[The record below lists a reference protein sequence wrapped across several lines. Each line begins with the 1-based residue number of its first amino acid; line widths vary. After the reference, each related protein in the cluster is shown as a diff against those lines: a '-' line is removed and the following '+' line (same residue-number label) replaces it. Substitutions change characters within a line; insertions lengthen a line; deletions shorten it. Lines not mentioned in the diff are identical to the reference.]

1 MGLIERVRSII
12 KANINDLVARAENPA
27 KTLDRLIDS
36 METDFSQ
43 VKTEVLDAVRDEK
56 LLERQLEAQVGEV
69 QLWDRR
75 SVLAVEKDDDEL
87 AREAIRRRRRAQ
99 ELTDTFRVQLETQRA
114 AVDSLRRNLGELE
127 QKLVEAKARKSML
140 LAQQR
145 RAEIQKS
152 VGKVMSSHGVAGSR
166 DAFEQAADR
175 IQDLELKAD
184 AYQEMYQESMEKRFR
199 DLEKGFDV
207 DEELR
212 LLKERV
218 SKDKGNEPVE
228 KPLRPEEGPPSSS
241 EEKE

>member
-1 MGLIERVRSII
+1 MGLIERVRNII

-27 KTLDRLIDS
+27 KALDRLIDA
-36 METDFSQ
+36 MEADYSQ

-56 LLERQLEAQVGEV
+56 LLERQLESQLGEV

-75 SVLAVEKDDDEL
+75 SVLAVEKGDDEL
-87 AREAIRRRRRAQ
+87 AREAIRRRRRAE
-99 ELTDTFRVQLETQRA
+99 ELAENFKVQLAAQRE

-145 RAEIQKS
+145 RVEIQKS
-152 VGKVMSSHGVAGSR
+152 VGKVMATRGTTGSSE
-166 DAFEQAADR
+166 AFEHAADQ

-184 AYQEMYQESMEKRFR
+184 AYQEMYQESMDKRFR
-199 DLEKGFDV
+199 DLEKGLDV

-212 LLKERV
+212 LLKERIA
-218 SKDKGNEPVE
+218 KGKQAEPVE
-228 KPLRPEEGPPSSS
+228 GPPAPDKG
-241 EEKE
+241 KE

>member
-1 MGLIERVRSII
+1 M
-12 KANINDLVARAENPA
+12 
-27 KTLDRLIDS
+27 
-36 METDFSQ
+36 
-43 VKTEVLDAVRDEK
+43 DAVRDEK
-56 LLERQLEAQVGEV
+56 LLERQLEAQLGEV

-99 ELTDTFRVQLETQRA
+99 ELADNFAVQLQAQRA

-152 VGKVMSSHGVAGSR
+152 VGKVMSGRGIAGSSE
-166 DAFEQAADR
+166 AFEHAADR

-184 AYQEMYQESMEKRFR
+184 AYQEMHQESMEKRFR

-212 LLKERV
+212 LLKERIAQG
-218 SKDKGNEPVE
+218 KQAEPNEGPSH
-228 KPLRPEEGPPSSS
+228 PEGGPPSSDVG
-241 EEKE
+241 KE

>member
-12 KANINDLVARAENPA
+12 KANINDLVSRAENPGRA
-27 KTLDRLIDS
+27 LERLIEA
-36 METDFSQ
+36 METDYGQ

-56 LLERQLEAQVGEV
+56 LLERQLEAQLGEV

-75 SVLAVEKDDDEL
+75 SVLAVEKEDDEL
-87 AREAIRRRRRAQ
+87 AREAIRRRRRAE
-99 ELTDTFRVQLETQRA
+99 ELADNFQVQLQAQRE

-127 QKLVEAKARKSML
+127 QKLAEAKARKSML

-145 RAEIQKS
+145 RAEIQRS
-152 VGKVMSSHGVAGSR
+152 VGKVMSNRGTTGSSE
-166 DAFEQAADR
+166 AFDHAADR
-175 IQDLELKAD
+175 IHDLEVKAD
-184 AYQEMYQESMEKRFR
+184 AYQEVYEESMEKRFR

-218 SKDKGNEPVE
+218 AKDKDAEADE
-228 KPLRPEEGPPSSS
+228 TPPSN
-241 EEKE
+241 EKKE

>member
-1 MGLIERVRSII
+1 MGLIERVRNII

-27 KTLDRLIDS
+27 KALDRLIDA
-36 METDFSQ
+36 MEADYSQ

-56 LLERQLEAQVGEV
+56 LLERQLEAQLGEV

-75 SVLAVEKDDDEL
+75 SVLAVEKGDDEL
-87 AREAIRRRRRAQ
+87 AREAIRRRRRAE
-99 ELTDTFRVQLETQRA
+99 ELAENFKVQLAAQRE

-145 RAEIQKS
+145 RVEIQKS
-152 VGKVMSSHGVAGSR
+152 VGKVMATRGTTGSSE
-166 DAFEQAADR
+166 AFEHAADQ

-184 AYQEMYQESMEKRFR
+184 AYQEMYQESMDKRFR
-199 DLEKGFDV
+199 DLEKGLDV

-212 LLKERV
+212 LLKERIA
-218 SKDKGNEPVE
+218 KGKQAEPVE
-228 KPLRPEEGPPSSS
+228 GPPAPDKG
-241 EEKE
+241 KE

>member
-1 MGLIERVRSII
+1 MGLIERVRNII
-12 KANINDLVARAENPA
+12 KANINDLVSRSENPA
-27 KTLDRLIDS
+27 RALERLIEA
-36 METDFSQ
+36 MEADYGQ

-99 ELTDTFRVQLETQRA
+99 ELADNFSVQLEAQRA

-145 RAEIQKS
+145 RAQIQRS
-152 VGKVMSSHGVAGSR
+152 VGKVMSGHGVAGSA
-166 DAFEQAADR
+166 DAFEHAADR

-184 AYQEMYQESMEKRFR
+184 AYQEMHQESMEKRFR
-199 DLEKGFDV
+199 ELEKGFDV

-212 LLKERV
+212 LLKERIA
-218 SKDKGNEPVE
+218 KGKEAQPEGEPPPPNE
-228 KPLRPEEGPPSSS
+228 G
-241 EEKE
+241 KE

>member
-1 MGLIERVRSII
+1 MGLIERVRNII

-27 KTLDRLIDS
+27 KALDRLIDA
-36 METDFSQ
+36 MEADYSQ

-56 LLERQLEAQVGEV
+56 LLERQLESQLGEV

-75 SVLAVEKDDDEL
+75 SVLAVEKGDDEL
-87 AREAIRRRRRAQ
+87 AREAIRRRRRAE
-99 ELTDTFRVQLETQRA
+99 ELAESFKVQLAAQRE

-145 RAEIQKS
+145 RVEIQKS
-152 VGKVMSSHGVAGSR
+152 VGKVMATRGTTGSSE
-166 DAFEQAADR
+166 AFEHAADQ

-184 AYQEMYQESMEKRFR
+184 AYQEMYQESMDKRFR
-199 DLEKGFDV
+199 DLEKGLDV

-212 LLKERV
+212 LLKERIA
-218 SKDKGNEPVE
+218 KGKQAEPVE
-228 KPLRPEEGPPSSS
+228 GPPAPDKG
-241 EEKE
+241 KE

>member
-1 MGLIERVRSII
+1 MGLIERVRNII

-27 KTLDRLIDS
+27 KALDRLIDA
-36 METDFSQ
+36 MEADYSQ

-56 LLERQLEAQVGEV
+56 LLERQLESQLGEV

-75 SVLAVEKDDDEL
+75 SVLAVEKGDDEL
-87 AREAIRRRRRAQ
+87 AREAIRRRRRAE
-99 ELTDTFRVQLETQRA
+99 ELAENFKVQLAAQRE

-145 RAEIQKS
+145 RVEIQKS
-152 VGKVMSSHGVAGSR
+152 VGKVMATRGTTGSSE
-166 DAFEQAADR
+166 AFEHAADQ

-184 AYQEMYQESMEKRFR
+184 AYQEMYQESMDKRFR
-199 DLEKGFDV
+199 DLEKGLDV

-218 SKDKGNEPVE
+218 ARSNEPGAKGKQAEPVE
-228 KPLRPEEGPPSSS
+228 GPPAPDKG
-241 EEKE
+241 KE